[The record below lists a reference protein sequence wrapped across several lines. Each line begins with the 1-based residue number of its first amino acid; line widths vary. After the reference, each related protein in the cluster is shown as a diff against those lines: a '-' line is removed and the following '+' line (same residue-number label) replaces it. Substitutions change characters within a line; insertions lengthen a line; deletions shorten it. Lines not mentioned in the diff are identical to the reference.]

1 MRDDDYHE
9 DRRARRGRAVED
21 DIEPG
26 DDRPSFWRSLIGRN
40 LGDTIAVALM
50 GVIAVGIAVNAL
62 VRQSGPHPAPL
73 FATAVIRPAAAAV
86 PVPPARPA
94 DVQTT
99 ATVTPAAAPTLAS
112 ATSTPAQARPRAEIV
127 ADIQRELTRRR
138 IYDGA
143 VDGLTGPK
151 TDAAIRRYEQQ
162 AGLRPTGE
170 ASEAVL
176 GHMRRPAQRTA
187 TAPQTAQPAAPAR
200 PAEPQTISQLLEREQ
215 RPQPRPAAAP
225 SARPASP
232 QSIGDLITADTRP
245 AGQRQR

>member
-1 MRDDDYHE
+1 MRDDGYHE

-21 DIEPG
+21 DFDAAGEAE
-26 DDRPSFWRSLIGRN
+26 DRPSFWRRLFGRN
-40 LGDTIAVALM
+40 LGDTIAVTLL
-50 GVIAVGIAVNAL
+50 GIIAVGIAVNAL
-62 VRQSGPHPAPL
+62 VRQNGPHPAPL

-86 PVPPARPA
+86 PVPPARPT

-99 ATVTPAAAPTLAS
+99 ATMTPATPTLAS
-112 ATSTPAQARPRAEIV
+112 AATTPVQARPRAEVV

-143 VDGLTGPK
+143 VDGLTGPR

-162 AGLRPTGE
+162 AGLRATGE

-176 GHMRRPAQRTA
+176 GHMRRPTQRTA
-187 TAPQTAQPAAPAR
+187 AAAPAAPAR
-200 PAEPQTISQLLEREQ
+200 PAEPQTISQLLERE
-215 RPQPRPAAAP
+215 RPQPRPAAVP
-225 SARPASP
+225 PARPASP

-245 AGQRQR
+245 AGPRQR

>member
-1 MRDDDYHE
+1 LRDDGYHE
-9 DRRARRGRAVED
+9 DRRGRRGRAAED
-21 DIEPG
+21 DFDGADEA
-26 DDRPSFWRSLIGRN
+26 DERPSFWRSLFGRN
-40 LGDTIAVALM
+40 LGDTIAVTLM

-62 VRQSGPHPAPL
+62 VRQNGPHPAPL

-99 ATVTPAAAPTLAS
+99 ATVTPAAPTLAS
-112 ATSTPAQARPRAEIV
+112 AASTPVQARPRAEVV

-176 GHMRRPAQRTA
+176 GHMRRPSQRTA
-187 TAPQTAQPAAPAR
+187 AAPAAPAR
-200 PAEPQTISQLLEREQ
+200 PAEPQTIGQLLERE
-215 RPQPRPAAAP
+215 RPQPRPTAAP
-225 SARPASP
+225 PARPAGP

>member
-21 DIEPG
+21 DFDRE
-26 DDRPSFWRSLIGRN
+26 DEAEERPSFWRRLIGRN
-40 LGDTIAVALM
+40 LGDTIAVSLAAL
-50 GVIAVGIAVNAL
+50 IAVGIGVNAL
-62 VRQSGPHPAPL
+62 VRQNGPHPAPL

-99 ATVTPAAAPTLAS
+99 ATVTPGAPALASAASAAAP
-112 ATSTPAQARPRAEIV
+112 ARPRAEIV

-138 IYDGA
+138 IYDG
-143 VDGLTGPK
+143 VIDGLTGPK
-151 TDAAIRRYEQQ
+151 TDAAIRKYEQQ

-170 ASEAVL
+170 PSEAVL
-176 GHMRRPAQRTA
+176 GHMRRPAQRSPA
-187 TAPQTAQPAAPAR
+187 TQQAAPAR
-200 PAEPQTISQLLEREQ
+200 PAEPQTIGQLLERE
-215 RPQPRPAAAP
+215 RPQA
-225 SARPASP
+225 ARPAPPARPAGP

-245 AGQRQR
+245 ATQRTR